1 MPELSENPQL
11 EIEKKWMAYWDKEKI
26 YSFDSSEKGKK
37 KRIYSIDTPPPT
49 VSGKMHIGHA
59 FSYSQQDFLA
69 RYKRM
74 RQYNVFYPFGTDDN
88 GLPTERLVEKTE
100 GVRASQ
106 MPRDKFIELCMKLLK
121 DKFQPEYLA
130 DWKRI
135 GVSCDWNILY
145 STIDNSSRKIS
156 QNSFLDLYKKKRVYR
171 KEAPAMWCP
180 ECQTGISQVD
190 CEDKSVDTFFN
201 DIIFQVGKEKFTV
214 ATTRPELLPACVA
227 VFYNP
232 SDKRYKKYLGKMAK
246 VPGFDI
252 EVPIM
257 EDSRA
262 DPEKGTGI
270 VMCCTFG
277 DQTDMEWQ
285 KAYNLPIKEAIGK
298 DGKMTS
304 LAEKYTGLS
313 IKAARKQIIFDL
325 KEQGLLVNQEPLKH
339 DVKVHERCGTE
350 VEFVKSTQWF
360 VKYLD
365 LKKEMLRWGK
375 ELNWFPEFMYN
386 RYASWV
392 NGLQWD
398 WLISRQR
405 FFGVAFPVW
414 YCKKCGEIIVAEE
427 KELPV
432 DPLKDKPKKK
442 CKCGSSEFEPEKDVL
457 DTWFTSSM
465 SPRLSIEKMPKPWQS
480 KLYPMDLRPQASE
493 IITFWLFNTV
503 VKSNLHYKKKP
514 FKDVAVSGFV
524 TLGGQ
529 KMSKSRGN
537 VVAPQDVIEKYGADA
552 IRFWAAGSK
561 LGDDLEYNEKEVLA
575 GKKFVTKL
583 TNASKFVFMNLG
595 DYKPNKQPKNILEV
609 DSLFLNELN
618 KVIKQSVKDF
628 DNYDYHKVKAA
639 IDNFFWHVFCDYY
652 LEIVKKRVYNGT
664 QEEKESAFYGLYHSL
679 FAIVRMFAPF
689 TPFVTEDVYQNHFRK
704 NQKEKSIHL
713 CEWPEEFKIEKG
725 KKSEE
730 IFNLMIELIAKIR
743 TEKSN
748 AKKAMNS
755 EIVLTLEKETQSK
768 LKGVLKDVQD
778 VVNAT
783 ELREGNF
790 AVEFK

>member
-1 MPELSENPQL
+1 MPELPENPQL
-11 EIEKKWMAYWDKEKI
+11 ESEEKWIKYWDKEKI
-26 YSFDSSEKGKK
+26 YSFDASEKGKK
-37 KRIYSIDTPPPT
+37 RKIYSIDTPPPT

-59 FSYSQQDFLA
+59 FSYSQQDFIA

-74 RQYNVFYPFGTDDN
+74 RGFNVFYPFGTDDN
-88 GLPTERLVEKTE
+88 GLPTERLVEKTQNIK
-100 GVRASQ
+100 ASQ

-121 DKFQPEYLA
+121 EKFQPEYLA

-135 GVSCDWNILY
+135 GISCDWNILY
-145 STIDNSSRKIS
+145 STIDDSSRKIS
-156 QNSFLDLYKKKRVYR
+156 QNSFLDLYKKGRVYR
-171 KEAPAMWCP
+171 KDAPAMWCP

-201 DIIFQVGKEKFTV
+201 DIVFKVGKEDLVV
-214 ATTRPELLPACVA
+214 ATTRPELLPACVSI
-227 VFYNP
+227 FYNP
-232 SDKRYKKYLGKMAK
+232 SDKRYKKFLGKKAK
-246 VPGFDI
+246 VPGFNF

-285 KAYNLPIKEAIGK
+285 KAYNLPIKEAIDK
-298 DGKMTS
+298 SGKMTS
-304 LAEKYTGLS
+304 LAEKYSGMS
-313 IKAARKQIIFDL
+313 IKEARKVIISDL
-325 KEQGLLVNQEPLKH
+325 KERGLLIKQEPLKH

-350 VEFVKSTQWF
+350 IEYVKSMQWF

-365 LKKEMLRWGK
+365 LKKEMLKWGK
-375 ELNWFPEFMYN
+375 ELNWYPEFMYN
-386 RYASWV
+386 RYSSWV

-414 YCKKCGEIIVAEE
+414 YCKKCGEVVIADE
-427 KELPV
+427 KQLPV

-442 CKCGSSEFEPEKDVL
+442 CKCGSSDFTPEKDVL

-465 SPRLSIEKMPKPWQS
+465 SPRLSVEKMPKSWEN
-480 KLYPMDLRPQASE
+480 KLYPMTLRPQASE

-503 VKSNLHYKKKP
+503 VKSNLHYKKNP
-514 FKDVAVSGFV
+514 FKDVIISGFV

-537 VVAPQDVIEKYGADA
+537 VVAPQEVIARYGADS
-552 IRFWAAGSK
+552 IRCWAAGSK
-561 LGDDLEYNEKEVLA
+561 LGDDLEYSEKEVIA

-583 TNASKFVFMNLG
+583 TNASRFVFMNLG
-595 DYKPNKQPKNILEV
+595 NYKPGKKPKKLMEV
-609 DSLFLNELN
+609 DRLFIHELN
-618 KVIKQSVKDF
+618 KIIKQSVKDF
-628 DNYDYHKVKAA
+628 DNYEYHKVKSSV
-639 IDNFFWHVFCDYY
+639 DNFFWSKFCDYY

-664 QEEKESAFYGLYHSL
+664 TEEKESAFYGLYTLLYSITRL
-679 FAIVRMFAPF
+679 FAPF
-689 TPFVTEDVYQNHFRK
+689 TPFSTEEVYQNHFK
-704 NQKEKSIHL
+704 KDQTEKSIHL
-713 CEWPEEFKIEKG
+713 CEWPQEIKIEKS
-725 KKSEE
+725 KSDEE
-730 IFNLMIELIAKIR
+730 TFNLLLEMIAKIR
-743 TEKSN
+743 KEKSD

-755 EIVLTLEKETQSK
+755 EIILTLEKESHKK
-768 LKGVLKDVQD
+768 LKDVLKDLKD
-778 VVNAT
+778 VVNAS
-783 ELREGNF
+783 ELKEGSF
-790 AVEFK
+790 GVEFK